1 MKVGVGKAIRRGSRH
16 QPSQAESRCRSRHA
30 DGPSVGVVLDHV
42 ADDIW
47 PKSLAVLARGG
58 KLVTCGATAGGRP
71 GGVSSGTQFLQVS
84 RIRPII
90 DRPFLLKDAAAAQQH
105 MERAQQSDKIILHI
119 ADQIK
124 QT

>member
-1 MKVGVGKAIRRGSRH
+1 MSPVIFGQKVWPFWLAAGNSLPVA
-16 QPSQAESRCRSRHA
+16 QP
-30 DGPSVGVVLDHV
+30 
-42 ADDIW
+42 
-47 PKSLAVLARGG
+47 
-58 KLVTCGATAGGRP
+58 AGGRP